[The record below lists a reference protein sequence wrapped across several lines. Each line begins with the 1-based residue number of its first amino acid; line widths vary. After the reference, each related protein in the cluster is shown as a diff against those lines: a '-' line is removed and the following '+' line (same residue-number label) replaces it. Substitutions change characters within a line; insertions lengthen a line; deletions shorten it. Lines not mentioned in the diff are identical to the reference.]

1 MTGEVLRSAREARG
15 LGLEE
20 VAHRARIPVRY
31 LRALEDGDTST
42 LPSGPF
48 YTGYRRQYLAFLGL
62 EERAA
67 PTPVSPREDP
77 TADLEDP
84 SNGLLGDPDTVEVA
98 NPHRVDLEESTL
110 TIPRHEEVPVVR
122 LVLIGFAI
130 TLAALLGLRLG
141 AALLDQRLS
150 PSTDASTSSAAS
162 ATAMVAGQVVS
173 LRTVEPVRVRMEVD
187 GETVHDGRIAAGAT
201 LKGTG
206 TEVILDIGDLS
217 VVTVKVDGTRVEP
230 LHNLTS
236 ARRLRFVKT
245 AP

>member
-15 LGLEE
+15 LGLDE

-42 LPSGPF
+42 LPQGPF
-48 YTGYRRQYLAFLGL
+48 YTGYRRQYLAFLGIQ
-62 EERAA
+62 EQAA

-77 TADLEDP
+77 MSEF
-84 SNGLLGDPDTVEVA
+84 GEPDTVEVA
-98 NPHRVDLEESTL
+98 NPHLGESEDTTL

-122 LVLIGFAI
+122 LVLMGFAI

-150 PSTDASTSSAAS
+150 DTPNASTAPTTPSSAI
-162 ATAMVAGQVVS
+162 VAGQAVS
-173 LRTVEPVRVRMEVD
+173 IRTIEPVRGRMEVD
-187 GETVHDGRIAAGAT
+187 GEVRHDGRLAAGDS
-201 LKGTG
+201 LNGTG
-206 TEVILDIGDLS
+206 AEVILDIGDLS

-236 ARRLRFVKT
+236 ARRLRFVQT